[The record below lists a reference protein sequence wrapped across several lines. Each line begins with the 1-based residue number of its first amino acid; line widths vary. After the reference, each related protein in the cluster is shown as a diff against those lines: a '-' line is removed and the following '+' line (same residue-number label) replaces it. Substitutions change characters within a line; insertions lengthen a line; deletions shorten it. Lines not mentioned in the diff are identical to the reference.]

1 MAQLLKL
8 KPFILKW
15 EGGYCNDPDDRGG
28 ATNMG
33 VTIATFRTYFGQDK
47 TVADLK
53 AMTDEQWMRIFA
65 DGFWNPCHADEI
77 VNQALANIIV
87 DMAFNSGTK
96 NAIRRVQ
103 SAIGVQA
110 DGIVGRI
117 TLGKLNAEPR
127 WCFDRVWNMRKA
139 YYESIVARNPS
150 QKKFLKGWM
159 NRLKSYKYYD

>member
-77 VNQALANIIV
+77 ANQALANIIV

-96 NAIRRVQ
+96 TP
-103 SAIGVQA
+103 SAVCNPPSVSRLMESLAASRWASSTQNPVGVSIGF
-110 DGIVGRI
+110 G
-117 TLGKLNAEPR
+117 T
-127 WCFDRVWNMRKA
+127 C
-139 YYESIVARNPS
+139 ARLIMNPS
-150 QKKFLKGWM
+150 LPATRHKRNFEGL
-159 NRLKSYKYYD
+159 DEPFEII